1 MIDVILRGGLS
12 DDEHVMIPPKAQ
24 KPPLHKSGAL
34 AMRRSPRGGKK
45 GSAEQNSIAPNLVS
59 TAHFEVLLKLPF

>member
-34 AMRRSPRGGKK
+34 AIETLPERGKERERRTEFHRSESRFDGT
-45 GSAEQNSIAPNLVS
+45 L
-59 TAHFEVLLKLPF
+59 